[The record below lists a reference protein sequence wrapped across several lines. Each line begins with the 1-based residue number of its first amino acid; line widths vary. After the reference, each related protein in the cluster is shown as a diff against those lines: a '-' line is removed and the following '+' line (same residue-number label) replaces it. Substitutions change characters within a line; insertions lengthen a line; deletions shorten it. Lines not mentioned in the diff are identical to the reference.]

1 MNAKLILQRKSNS
14 IKKVKIK
21 SMKKYF
27 LSLSVSVA
35 SVLLLSSCSVTTHI
49 ETAAGV
55 NFNNYKTFAWAPPNG
70 ERKEDIA
77 DNDIVDNNIK
87 NAISKQLENK
97 GWKETTLN
105 PDVILDYNVM
115 VEKKVSQV
123 SEPVYSF
130 PYTHYYYNRWRHRM
144 GYVYYPND
152 LLAFHTYNI
161 PFKQGTLTVNMVDP
175 KTNKLIWQGSAQ
187 ADVSHKTVTTGEMQA
202 DVTSI
207 FKKFNLPRTNT

>member
-1 MNAKLILQRKSNS
+1 
-14 IKKVKIK
+14 
-21 SMKKYF
+21 MKKYF
-27 LSLSVSVA
+27 MGLSVA
-35 SVLLLSSCSVTTHI
+35 VLSTLLFASCSVTTHL

-55 NFNNYKTFAWAPPNG
+55 NFNNYKTFGWANVSG

-97 GWKETTLN
+97 GWKETTKS

-115 VEKKVSQV
+115 VEKKVSQA
-123 SEPVYSF
+123 SEPVYSYPF
-130 PYTHYYYNRWRHRM
+130 THYYYNRWRHRM
-144 GYVYYPND
+144 GYIYYPND
-152 LLAFHTYNI
+152 LVGYHSYNI
-161 PFKQGTLTVNMVDP
+161 PFKQGTLTVNMVDA

-187 ADVSHKTVTTGEMQA
+187 SDVSNKTVTTGEMQI

-207 FKKFNLPRTNT
+207 FKKFNISGGNS

>member
-1 MNAKLILQRKSNS
+1 
-14 IKKVKIK
+14 
-21 SMKKYF
+21 MKKHF
-27 LSLSVSVA
+27 MGLSVAVLST
-35 SVLLLSSCSVTTHI
+35 LLLASCSVTTHV

-55 NFNNYKTFAWAPPNG
+55 NFNSYKTFGWANVNG

-97 GWKETTLN
+97 GWKETTQS

-115 VEKKVSQV
+115 VEKKVSHA
-123 SEPVYSF
+123 SEPVYSYPF
-130 PYTHYYYNRWRHRM
+130 THYYYNRWRHRM
-144 GYVYYPND
+144 GYIYYPND
-152 LLAFHTYNI
+152 LLGYHTYNV
-161 PFKQGTLTVNMVDP
+161 PFKQGTLTVNMVDA

-187 ADVSHKTVTTGEMQA
+187 SYVSNKTVTTGEMQI

-207 FKKFNLPRTNT
+207 FKKFSISSTNS